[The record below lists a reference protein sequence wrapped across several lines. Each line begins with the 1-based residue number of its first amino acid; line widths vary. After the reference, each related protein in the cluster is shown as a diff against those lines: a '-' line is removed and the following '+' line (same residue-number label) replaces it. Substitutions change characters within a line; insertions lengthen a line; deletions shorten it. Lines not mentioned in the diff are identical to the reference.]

1 MAQARNL
8 QQIVLQAQHKIFN
21 KLCIAYRRSRQN
33 PAFRI
38 RAEDV
43 RIELAIPENVF
54 DEALESFIDVTGER
68 IVEVF
73 EENGERYLTLGDS
86 TIFNLSD

>member
-1 MAQARNL
+1 MLRAADRHSLRQQTEYGAEDNISRNGSSR
-8 QQIVLQAQHKIFN
+8 AQHKIFN

-43 RIELAIPENVF
+43 RNELAIPEMFSLKHWTV
-54 DEALESFIDVTGER
+54 S
-68 IVEVF
+68 
-73 EENGERYLTLGDS
+73 
-86 TIFNLSD
+86 